1 MQQLT
6 VPRRWLSR
14 ASQPI
19 NLTIAAAAPLP
30 TVKLI
35 NVADG
40 DPVALLEAVATADKY
55 VHSPSRF
62 RGCSNS
68 HESVRESLSTC
79 QC

>member
-40 DPVALLEAVATADKY
+40 DPVALLGRR
-55 VHSPSRF
+55 HGRQ
-62 RGCSNS
+62 
-68 HESVRESLSTC
+68 VRTLPISFSGVFE
-79 QC
+79 